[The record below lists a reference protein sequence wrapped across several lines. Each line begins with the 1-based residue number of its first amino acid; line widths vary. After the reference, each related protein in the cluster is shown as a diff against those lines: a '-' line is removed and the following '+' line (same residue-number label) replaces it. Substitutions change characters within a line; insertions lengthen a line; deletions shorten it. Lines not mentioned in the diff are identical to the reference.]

1 MVATENKKALVYSIL
16 EFLQKSCEDGT
27 INKDDT
33 EGIEVA
39 MQCIGEAFGVD
50 AADEAQKEL
59 YSTKPANLLSIFD
72 SPAAAAASSA
82 PKVESKF
89 CISVMIIC
97 IVSHMNSC
105 FLFLDV
111 ATSEE
116 NKKAAEEKKAMGNR
130 KVAERNYPEAIKL
143 YTEAIALDAKNAVYY
158 ANR

>member
-33 EGIEVA
+33 EGIEGKWVIWAICQWHADKARYLVA

-72 SPAAAAASSA
+72 VYLNTKKSA
-82 PKVESKF
+82 KVCWKKSK
-89 CISVMIIC
+89 IKHSM
-97 IVSHMNSC
+97 
-105 FLFLDV
+105 V
-111 ATSEE
+111 AYLTRTS
-116 NKKAAEEKKAMGNR
+116 
-130 KVAERNYPEAIKL
+130 
-143 YTEAIALDAKNAVYY
+143 
-158 ANR
+158 

>member
-72 SPAAAAASSA
+72 VYLNTKKSAKSPAAAAASST
-82 PKVESKF
+82 PKVES
-89 CISVMIIC
+89 C
-97 IVSHMNSC
+97 
-105 FLFLDV
+105 
-111 ATSEE
+111 
-116 NKKAAEEKKAMGNR
+116 
-130 KVAERNYPEAIKL
+130 Y
-143 YTEAIALDAKNAVYY
+143 
-158 ANR
+158 